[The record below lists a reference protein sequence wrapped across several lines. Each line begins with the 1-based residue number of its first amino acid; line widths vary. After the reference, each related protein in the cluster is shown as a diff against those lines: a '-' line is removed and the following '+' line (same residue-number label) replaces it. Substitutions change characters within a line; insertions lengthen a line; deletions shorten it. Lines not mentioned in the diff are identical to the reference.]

1 MWKINIIHSL
11 TLSTKTSWKQC
22 FTRKVT
28 KELISR
34 KIFISGF
41 YCKIGTIAK
50 LEDFISWQQFLV
62 KDQRTSMA
70 VARKQ
75 GSFHSKAVKRVIFT
89 VWKLWKFTLT
99 HFWQKFRESNI
110 FTNFTEVF
118 LVRENFFFFH
128 TVPHKF
134 QEKIIEKFLTSN
146 FAAKTTGIQI
156 TVPKNVTT
164 INCPNFHFGQFEVV
178 KW

>member
-1 MWKINIIHSL
+1 MQTFFYEFTMWKINIIHSL

-34 KIFISGF
+34 KILISGF

-89 VWKLWKFTLT
+89 VWKLWILLSHFFDKSFVKATFLLISQKFFWWEKISSFFTLC
-99 HFWQKFRESNI
+99 
-110 FTNFTEVF
+110 
-118 LVRENFFFFH
+118 
-128 TVPHKF
+128 
-134 QEKIIEKFLTSN
+134 LTS
-146 FAAKTTGIQI
+146 FRK
-156 TVPKNVTT
+156 K
-164 INCPNFHFGQFEVV
+164 
-178 KW
+178 